1 MDNTNFDALCE
12 GATPGEAKRLRKL
25 LAEWCDGD
33 EEAFPVQL
41 ALLTRA
47 QWRAAAAVP
56 RLVNQSRELLERKL
70 AENRQQT
77 AALIKG
83 LSDTADAK
91 VAALETIIAKHSET
105 TKKVVAEMRAQ
116 LANAEMVAEQI
127 RGELERGA
135 LAWKQTKADFE
146 AERQKLEQSRKELEA
161 RQNWRDRIR
170 LALLFAGMIAIG
182 IAIGMWIA
190 R

>member
-33 EEAFPVQL
+33 EESFPVQL

-56 RLVNQSRELLERKL
+56 RPVNQSREPLGRKL

-91 VAALETIIAKHSET
+91 GAALETIIAQHSET
-105 TKKVVAEMRAQ
+105 AKKAVSEIPAPP
-116 LANAEMVAEQI
+116 
-127 RGELERGA
+127 
-135 LAWKQTKADFE
+135 
-146 AERQKLEQSRKELEA
+146 
-161 RQNWRDRIR
+161 
-170 LALLFAGMIAIG
+170 
-182 IAIGMWIA
+182 
-190 R
+190 

>member
-1 MDNTNFDALCE
+1 MENTDFDALCE

-33 EEAFPVQL
+33 EESFPVQL

-56 RLVNQSRELLERKL
+56 RLVNESREVLERRF

-83 LSDTADAK
+83 FADTADAK
-91 VAALETIIAKHSET
+91 VNALEAIVARHSET
-105 TKKVVAEMRAQ
+105 TKKAVAEMHGQ
-116 LANAEMVAEQI
+116 LSNAEIVAEQI
-127 RGELERGA
+127 RAKLEHGA
-135 LAWKQTKADFE
+135 LSWKQAKVDFE
-146 AERQKLEQSRKELEA
+146 AERQRLEQARKQLESR
-161 RQNWRDRIR
+161 QSWRDWLR
-170 LALLFAGMIAIG
+170 LAILFSGIIGIG